1 MPLILPSDE
10 ETIEDDAT
18 PSRFPYYLSLENYR
32 AFRKCENIPIKPIT
46 LIYGE
51 NSSGKSSLVDAYL
64 HFLKFRAE
72 RDPYARLVSDRV
84 SYPEHFKKYERLGF
98 RAHGIKPNNEPSLI
112 SVSQDAGKSRYFHGS
127 EKVRA
132 DYSVAFLDY
141 ESGYDE
147 GKLLTWKDISRT
159 SITPD
164 AFPRLR
170 FDGGGFSTLKTT
182 LGKNN
187 ILESLLTS
195 FRSRMSNFNSYE
207 LFASEFPGI
216 APEKDDW
223 KNLMSAIDSVRKN
236 KKHLMKLSKSLSQVK
251 PAKSTFITL
260 GRGSE
265 SPEFQLLKN
274 ALEQGLR
281 STLTDYK
288 APPFPTMFIDEKRS
302 YKDSEQ
308 VYNTIHSYESW
319 EADGIHDI
327 DTVLHK
333 EWVISELGVNWANGW
348 MRERGDSGFIY
359 DLTLENIF
367 KEDCKQVFGYRLGL
381 FDKLRGAKRKFQ
393 EVGSGF
399 TYIMPLVL
407 ASLSDASGLVV
418 CKQPELHLHPK
429 MQCEI
434 GDLLIEGMNYRET
447 CAEDPYH
454 EFVIE
459 THSENILLRILRRI
473 RETSKG
479 DLATCMTHV
488 TPDDVSIIYVEN
500 KGELG
505 SEAYEIPID
514 EDGNLLREWPKGFF
528 EEGLDEV
535 LA

>member
-1 MPLILPSDE
+1 MTMIPISK
-10 ETIEDDAT
+10 
-18 PSRFPYYLSLENYR
+18 FPYYLSLENYR

-64 HFLKFRAE
+64 HFLKFNAQN
-72 RDPYARLVSDRV
+72 DTSDAKHIFDRV
-84 SYPEHFKKYERLGF
+84 SFPEHFKKYEKLGF
-98 RAHGIKPNNEPSLI
+98 RAHGIKPNEEPSLI
-112 SVSQDAGKSRYFHGS
+112 SVSHLAYDSKYFHGS
-127 EKVRA
+127 EKLRT
-132 DYSVAFLDY
+132 DYSVAFMDIELDDDLGH
-141 ESGYDE
+141 EQFS
-147 GKLLTWKDISRT
+147 WKDISRT

-170 FDGGGFSTLKTT
+170 FDGGEFSTLKTT

-195 FRSRMSNFNSYE
+195 FSSRMSNFHSYE
-207 LFASEFPGI
+207 LFASEVLGI
-216 APEKDDW
+216 APEKDAW
-223 KNLMSAIDSVRKN
+223 KSLMAAIDSVRKS
-236 KKHLMKLSKSLSQVK
+236 KKDLMKLSNSLSQVK
-251 PAKSTFITL
+251 PTKGRLITS
-260 GRGSE
+260 GRRSD
-265 SPEFQLLKN
+265 SPEFKLLKN
-274 ALEQGLR
+274 ALERGIR
-281 STLTDYK
+281 STLTDYEE
-288 APPFPTMFIDEKRS
+288 PPFPSMFIDEKRS
-302 YKDSEQ
+302 YIDSDQ
-308 VYNTIHSYESW
+308 VYNVIPNEESW
-319 EADGIHDI
+319 YQSRIHDVE
-327 DTVLHK
+327 TALHN
-333 EWVISELGVNWANGW
+333 EWVISKLGVDWANGW
-348 MRERGDSGFIY
+348 MRERGNSGFIY

-367 KEDCKQVFGYRLGL
+367 KNDSKEVFGYRLGL

-407 ASLSDASGLVV
+407 ASLSEAWGLVV

-434 GDLLIEGMNYRET
+434 GDLLIEGMNFR
-447 CAEDPYH
+447 ARDPGDPHH

-473 RETSKG
+473 RETANG
-479 DLATCMTHV
+479 DLANDLMHV

-514 EDGNLLREWPKGFF
+514 EDGNLMREWPKGFF